1 MNILGKLLIRV
12 SGYSFIAMLSILFI
26 FRLIFQE
33 MVVVE
38 EIITTTAF
46 FVFFI
51 SIMYFLFAR
60 TKVNLKENTL
70 TGNVSSN
77 IIKSDITKDELLNKL
92 QDKKDKYLI
101 EDGDNYIKMYSYIN
115 FKTYGEMI
123 FISFENG
130 EITITSR
137 PIMFALTDYGKNAEN
152 VKMIVGL
159 LS

>member
-92 QDKKDKYLI
+92 
-101 EDGDNYIKMYSYIN
+101 
-115 FKTYGEMI
+115 
-123 FISFENG
+123 
-130 EITITSR
+130 
-137 PIMFALTDYGKNAEN
+137 
-152 VKMIVGL
+152 
-159 LS
+159 